1 MLCSKCNESADALT
15 DNGLC
20 VDCHMEVEERRLDI
34 IDLARERHGEEGA
47 VEIDDNAQLSEGDD
61 NGCYVQAW
69 VWVDLPAPSL
79 TRRTEPALTSHA
91 TNAAPLP
98 PMSSAAR
105 MVPRSARTAS
115 TPANTKQRG
124 EFAHQ
129 LGFWF

>member
-47 VEIDDNAQLSEGDD
+47 VEIDNNAQLSEGDD

-69 VWVDLPAPSL
+69 VWV
-79 TRRTEPALTSHA
+79 
-91 TNAAPLP
+91 
-98 PMSSAAR
+98 
-105 MVPRSARTAS
+105 
-115 TPANTKQRG
+115 
-124 EFAHQ
+124 EFAGTKFDKENRTDADQSCDECGAAVANVIGCPDGAKICGGCSEAGQH
-129 LGFWF
+129 